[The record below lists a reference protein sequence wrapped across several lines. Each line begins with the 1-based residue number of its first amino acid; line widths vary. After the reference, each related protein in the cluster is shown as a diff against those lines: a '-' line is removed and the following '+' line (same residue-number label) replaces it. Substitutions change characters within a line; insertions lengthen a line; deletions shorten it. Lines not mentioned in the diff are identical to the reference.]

1 MIGRARLPTPPEVYD
16 RQWAEQFHRTIDQNL
31 DRAFEGSPN
40 FAEASGY
47 YGSFYDTT
55 TQNAAAANTPYAMRL
70 NSTVSAN
77 GVAVTNN
84 SRITVKSRGVYNLQ
98 FSAQIDQSSGS
109 NHYIWIWLRK
119 NGIDVSNST
128 GKVSIQ
134 GTQSELIPAWNFV
147 IPLLGGDYLEIM
159 WAVEDTAVQL
169 IAEAATAFCPAIPS
183 VIATVTSI

>member
-16 RQWAEQFHRTIDQNL
+16 HQWADQFHRAIDQNL

-55 TQNAAAANTPYAMRL
+55 TQTAAAANTPYVMRL

-109 NHYIWIWLRK
+109 SHYIWIWLRK

-134 GTQSELIPAWNFV
+134 GTKSELIPAWNFV
-147 IPLLGGDYLEIM
+147 IPLFGGDYLEIM
-159 WAVEDTAVQL
+159 WAVEDTSVQL
-169 IAEAATAFCPAIPS
+169 IAEAATVFCPAIPS

>member
-1 MIGRARLPTPPEVYD
+1 
-16 RQWAEQFHRTIDQNL
+16 
-31 DRAFEGSPN
+31 
-40 FAEASGY
+40 
-47 YGSFYDTT
+47 
-55 TQNAAAANTPYAMRL
+55 MRL

-109 NHYIWIWLRK
+109 SHYIWMWLRK

-134 GTQSELIPAWNFV
+134 GTKSELIPAWNFV
-147 IPLLGGDYLEIM
+147 IPLLGGDYLEVM

-169 IAEAATAFCPAIPS
+169 IAEGATAFCPAIPS